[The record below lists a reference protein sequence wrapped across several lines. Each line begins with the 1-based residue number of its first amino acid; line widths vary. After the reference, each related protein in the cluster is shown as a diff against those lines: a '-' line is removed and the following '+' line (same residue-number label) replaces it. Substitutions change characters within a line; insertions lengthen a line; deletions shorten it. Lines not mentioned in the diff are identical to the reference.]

1 MLEFLNVRPHSGGKH
16 QNDDAQF
23 TDLRQE
29 LCLSE
34 DIQPCGAEDQAC
46 QQRTYHLRHLKPLG
60 YQPQQLGAQED
71 QGQIY

>member
-29 LCLSE
+29 LCLRE
-34 DIQPCGAEDQAC
+34 GIQPCGAKDQAR
-46 QQRTYHLRHLKPLG
+46 QQRTYHLGHLKPLG
-60 YQPQQLGAQED
+60 HQPQQLGT
-71 QGQIY
+71 